1 MLRFRSV
8 IPLLV
13 LLLTGCSE
21 QLEEMR
27 ERYRPSSMRDAY
39 IHALQETGIAESRIG
54 ERWLAEGDAVMRSPV
69 EPTLPYVEEGR
80 LIPTDIMAVAYRLSL
95 TRGEQVIVEAASPDG
110 FDVFADLYE
119 LQDAE
124 GLPPKRLSS
133 ADSTGQ
139 LTWDVRRTDEY
150 VLRIQ
155 PEILAEGGFRVSIR
169 TDASLVFPVSGLSS
183 GAIQSFFG
191 DSREGGRRD
200 HHGVDIFAPRGTP
213 VVAVTEGRINSV
225 RETGLGGKQ
234 VWLRDAAGH
243 NYYYAH
249 LDSQLVREGM
259 RVSPG
264 DTLGLVGNTGNAR
277 TTPPHLHFGIYQRGP
292 HDPWPFV
299 YSPTTRPSRITVNPE
314 HFGSW
319 RSTSTVGVTVRS
331 APTSRSSSVIALD
344 GATTLHIIGGS
355 ASWYHVRLEDG
366 RNGYLPADEFDQ
378 TLAVTAPARD
388 RRPAGTVGS

>member
-1 MLRFRSV
+1 MLRIRFV
-8 IPLLV
+8 IPLLL
-13 LLLTGCSE
+13 LLLTGCSK

-27 ERYRPSSMRDAY
+27 ERYRPSSLRDAY
-39 IHALQETGIAESRIG
+39 IHALQETGIADSRIG
-54 ERWLAEGDAVMRSPV
+54 AQWLAEGDAVMRSPV

-80 LIPTDIMAVAYRLSL
+80 LIPTDVMAVAYRLSL
-95 TRGEQVIVEAASPDG
+95 TRGEQIMVRAASPDG

-119 LQDAE
+119 IQDAA

-150 VLRIQ
+150 ILRIQ
-155 PEILAEGGFRVSIR
+155 PEILAEGRFEVSIR

-183 GAIQSFFG
+183 RAIQSFFG
-191 DSREGGRRD
+191 DVREGGRRD

-213 VVAVTEGRINSV
+213 VVAVTEGRVRSV
-225 RETGLGGKQ
+225 RTTGLGGKQ
-234 VWLRDAAGH
+234 VWLRDAFGH
-243 NYYYAH
+243 NFYYAH

-259 RVSPG
+259 QVSPG

-277 TTPPHLHFGIYQRGP
+277 TTPPHLHFGIYQQGP

-299 YSPTTRPSRITVNPE
+299 HSPTSKPSRVAVETA

-319 RSTSTVGVTVRS
+319 RSTSSMGVTLRS
-331 APTSRSSSVIALD
+331 APSSRSASVHVLD
-344 GATTLHIIGGS
+344 EPTYLHIIGGS

-366 RNGYLPADEFDQ
+366 RSGYLPADELDN
-378 TLAVTAPARD
+378 TLTAT
-388 RRPAGTVGS
+388 RPAHSRPSAGSVGS